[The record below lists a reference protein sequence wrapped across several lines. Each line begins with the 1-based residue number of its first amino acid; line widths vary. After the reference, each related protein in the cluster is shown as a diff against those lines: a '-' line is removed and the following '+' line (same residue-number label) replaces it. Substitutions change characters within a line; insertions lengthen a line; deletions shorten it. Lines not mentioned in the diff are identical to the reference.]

1 MKNQY
6 FVKTISM
13 RIITSVLLIMMLG
26 VSNAIVLPVF
36 AEDSKIPDWV
46 RNISKWWS
54 EGKVSDQEFINAIKY
69 LVEKKI
75 MQIDLSTSKN
85 IAGSIVDEIK
95 ENPSVETDK
104 AIYKKGEEIKISGS
118 GFEKGELV
126 IVVGNEEYLSLLDKY
141 ATLVDWKQ
149 IDLEELAIL
158 LQYQYSDSGDGTWEK
173 TSYPKGFA
181 ISSKA
186 EVNSLGYWE
195 KTLTDYQAY
204 EKGSDGK
211 ITKTLQQLP
220 PDEYIIKIAQ
230 KIYNEDSLSYS
241 GSKQLL
247 LKTAYTRII
256 VE

>member
-1 MKNQY
+1 M
-6 FVKTISM
+6 TISK
-13 RIITSVLLIMMLG
+13 RVITSVLLVMIL
-26 VSNAIVLPVF
+26 VTSNLVVLPVF

-54 EGKVSDQEFINAIKY
+54 EGKVSDQEFVNAIKY

-75 MQIDLSTSKN
+75 LQIDLVGNKN
-85 IAGSIVDEIK
+85 TIDSVVEKIK
-95 ENPSVETDK
+95 ENPSVQTDK
-104 AIYKKGEEIKISGS
+104 GIYKKGEEIKISGS

-126 IVVGNEEYLSLLDKY
+126 IVVGNEDYLLLFDKY

-149 IDLEELAIL
+149 TDLQELAIL
-158 LQYQYSDSGDGTWEK
+158 LQYQYSDGGDGVWEK
-173 TSYPKGFA
+173 RSYPKVFA
-181 ISSKA
+181 ISSKV

-195 KTLTDYQAY
+195 KTLVDYQEY
-204 EKGSDGK
+204 EEGTDGK
-211 ITKTLQQLP
+211 IAKKLQLP
-220 PDEYIIKIAQ
+220 PGEYIIKVAQ
-230 KIYNEDSLSYS
+230 KIYNEDYSSYS